1 MVGSGP
7 HQVESRGSQR
17 EDHNVNLKRRG
28 DREVSV
34 HSTHTARNNSR
45 GGCHLSQEKD
55 TKAMQREID
64 HLKKELCRER
74 RRRSLTVSDFSSNDD
89 EDGEHRQRSRTPLS
103 KSFSHVNEYHHK
115 HKGRNSP
122 PRAWGMML

>member
-7 HQVESRGSQR
+7 HQVESRGSQC

-45 GGCHLSQEKD
+45 GSCHLSQEKD

-74 RRRSLTVSDFSSNDD
+74 RRRSLTVSNFSSNDE

-103 KSFSHVNEYHHK
+103 ESFSHVNEYHHK